1 MYAQIMDISIEYDP
15 VEEKEN
21 IEENLETESFN
32 MTPVPS
38 FHPDYFVYEL
48 NLNKNIKLN
57 SFKIGEF
64 SNFAVSASLLA
75 DGKVIRAV
83 NFEF

>member
-38 FHPDYFVYEL
+38 FHPEHFVYEL
-48 NLNKNIKLN
+48 NLNKNIKLK

-64 SNFAVSASLLA
+64 SSFAVSASLLA
-75 DGKVIRAV
+75 DGKVMRVV